1 MSEEGASFWISL
13 AEKLIGIVLVILSL
27 IMIYYTATSTSSLN
41 VFTGLFGFLSAVL
54 LLGGAF
60 LIVVKPPE

>member
-13 AEKLIGIVLVILSL
+13 AEKLIGVILIILSL
-27 IMIYYTATSTSSLN
+27 IMIYYTVSSTDTLN
-41 VFTGLFGFLSAVL
+41 VFTGLFTFLGVVV